1 VLAGGSATPA
11 ALLFATVAVSAFLA
25 NEPLLVLLGHRGARI
40 AQTEGRRARTRV
52 AVLGAMAAITGV
64 AALALADR
72 SAIVLAAIAA
82 IPALVLG
89 VLAYRRALH
98 SLSGELLA
106 AVALPAAALPAAV
119 AAGLDAGS
127 AIVLWAAWSAGYS
140 ASVLAV
146 HRVIAR
152 HRRPRTRTDSLVI
165 VSLSVGCAAA
175 LALAT
180 AWPLAAVALP
190 LLVVSL
196 GLVTRPPPA
205 RQLRA
210 VGFALVAAALVAL
223 AISSIAAS

>member
-106 AVALPAAALPAAV
+106 AAALPAAV